1 MKTLKEIADGEIQT
15 DSECEK
21 IILECVPGGN
31 VCDPQTVA
39 DNIRDFFK
47 NRANKQMKEKHNV

>member
-15 DSECEK
+15 NSDCEK
-21 IILECVPGGN
+21 IIHECVPGGN
-31 VCDPQTVA
+31 VCDPKTVA

-47 NRANKQMKEKHNV
+47 RRTNKQMKEKK